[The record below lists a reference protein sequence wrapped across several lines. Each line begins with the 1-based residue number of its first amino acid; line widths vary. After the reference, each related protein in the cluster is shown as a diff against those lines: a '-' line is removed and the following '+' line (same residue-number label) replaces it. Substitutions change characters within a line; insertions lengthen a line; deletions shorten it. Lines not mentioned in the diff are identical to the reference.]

1 MSDNSV
7 INSKPIDDM
16 SDDEI
21 LSARAYWLKNKPTTP
36 QERRRKKDIQNEIKA
51 RENKVILS
59 DATKQALYDLS
70 FDVE

>member
-16 SDDEI
+16 SDDEL
-21 LSARAYWLKNKPTTP
+21 LSARAYWKRNKPTTP
-36 QERRRKKDIQNEIKA
+36 QERRREKDIQNEIKA

-59 DATKQALYDLS
+59 DETKQALADLS